1 MNLVYLQY
9 YFDDKEHEVN
19 FNRIHGNAK
28 GATNWRQ
35 TKFSVKEKMRSLS
48 REGVKGKGI
57 FQEISK
63 SAAGFEG
70 GRLGA
75 DFPVSMTQIYDISKR
90 Q

>member
-1 MNLVYLQY
+1 
-9 YFDDKEHEVN
+9 
-19 FNRIHGNAK
+19 
-28 GATNWRQ
+28 
-35 TKFSVKEKMRSLS
+35 MRSLS